1 MQKQK
6 KTSKKANALARI
18 RKYKDINKWRILMKA
33 LVFSNWDIWIEN
45 WNVERTYNL

>member
-1 MQKQK
+1 MQKK
-6 KTSKKANALARI
+6 KKKSKKAKALARI